1 MKIIML
7 QILEVAIIILSID
20 NLIAQRTHTLNDNR
34 AVSLLQSEIKYSR
47 VLKTTGSANTIQSDV
62 RNSLTQKLFGDKING
77 AGISL
82 NKQLQ
87 FRSLNK
93 LSKCNN
99 QKYLPDTAITYSINA
114 YLTIDTIR
122 YCFSYNSKGLLTLG
136 LREKLSNGQW
146 TNLTRSTMTYDLMGN
161 ELSELY
167 EEWHGQ
173 WTNKSR
179 KTYTYDANGNRL
191 SYFSE
196 IWSNE
201 QWTNYFLYN
210 YTYDANGH
218 VLTESSP
225 VWLNGQWVNSGLKTY
240 TYDANGHVLTEF
252 TQGWQ
257 NGQWVNS
264 ELHTHTYDARRL
276 EITELIQTVVYEDGN
291 WCNYFLY
298 TYTYDANG
306 NRLTALLQD
315 CVISPL
321 NNYPWFNFILYTY
334 TYDANGNI
342 PSWSYYLWKNADISF
357 KDSLLE
363 ATRHSCTYD
372 LNGNRLSD
380 LWQDSSN
387 GQLTNKYLYLY
398 TYDSCSNLLSESFTL
413 WSNSRWTQQTEFLA
427 YTNYSI
433 NAGNHIYYLD
443 GFYAKI
449 SYMLMN
455 TTDVST
461 KTSNIATEYLL
472 LQNYPNPFN
481 PSTTISFSL
490 PSKSFVSLKIL
501 DMLGREVATLINR
514 EMSAGT
520 HSERWNSGNASSGVY
535 FYKLQVG
542 SFSETKKLLLLH

>member
-1 MKIIML
+1 MKVIML
-7 QILEVAIIILSID
+7 QILEVAIIILSIQ
-20 NLIAQRTHTLNDNR
+20 NLIAQGTHTINDNR
-34 AVSLLQSEIKYSR
+34 AVPLLQNGITYSQIR
-47 VLKTTGSANTIQSDV
+47 RAIGSANTIQSDV
-62 RNSLTQKLFGDKING
+62 RNSLTQILFDGKINDT
-77 AGISL
+77 GISL
-82 NKQLQ
+82 NKQFQ

-93 LSKCNN
+93 LSNSIN

-122 YCFSYNSKGLLTLG
+122 YRFSYNLKGFLTQG

-146 TNLTRSTMTYDLMGN
+146 TNITRSTMTYDLKGN

-218 VLTESSP
+218 VLTESHP
-225 VWLNGQWVNSGLKTY
+225 AWLNGQWVNSGLNTY
-240 TYDANGHVLTEF
+240 TYDANGHVLTELS
-252 TQGWQ
+252 QGWE

-264 ELHTHTYDARRL
+264 ELHTHTYDVRGL
-276 EITELIQTVVYEDGN
+276 ELTELMQTAIYEDHKLY
-291 WCNYFLY
+291 NYFLY

-306 NRLTALLQD
+306 HRLTALLQD
-315 CVISPL
+315 CVISL
-321 NNYPWFNFILYTY
+321 SNNFPWFNFILYSY
-334 TYDANGNI
+334 NYDAKGNI
-342 PSWSYYLWKNADISF
+342 PSWSYYLWKNADLSF

-372 LNGNRLSD
+372 LNGNVLSD
-380 LWQDSSN
+380 LRQDSSN
-387 GQLTNKYLYLY
+387 GQLTNKYLNLY
-398 TYDSCSNLLSESFTL
+398 TYDSHSNLLSASFSL
-413 WSNSRWTQQTEFLA
+413 WSNSRWTQQTEFLS
-427 YTNYSI
+427 YTNYNI

-449 SYMLMN
+449 SYTLLN
-455 TTDVST
+455 ATDAST
-461 KTSNIATEYLL
+461 KTDNITTECLL

-490 PSKSFVSLKIL
+490 PSKSFVSLKIF
-501 DMLGREVATLINR
+501 DMHGSEVATLVNR
-514 EMSAGT
+514 EMPAGV
-520 HSERWNSGNASSGVY
+520 HSQRWNSGGASSGVY
-535 FYKLQVG
+535 FYRLHVG